1 MLTDA
6 IYIRKRTGDAD
17 ARYTQANETRDALPE
32 GSREPVEGGN
42 AGAGPD
48 HVDKDIGGGL
58 KDDPFNQDEAG
69 ENEILVVSI
78 GTSLYDSRVKDIKGI
93 EDAIQKANP
102 GWSVRR
108 AFAVQA
114 IIDRVQARD
123 GEVIDNIDQAL
134 KRAVSDGVKNL
145 VIQPT
150 YLLHGAEYDEL
161 VKAVEAYRDEFET
174 VKTAEP
180 LLGEAG
186 TDASGIGD
194 KEAVEKAIVE
204 SAVKTA
210 GYESL
215 DGAKE
220 DGTAFIFVGHG
231 TSHHAKTSYSRMQSR
246 MKELGYDNVFIGT
259 VEEEPE
265 ETSRGA
271 VLEAVVRAGHRKVV
285 LRPLMVSAG
294 SHAGRAIAGKGKDS
308 WLGIFRAAGR
318 FHAVDVQMAG
328 LGSVEAI
335 RKIYAEHT
343 KEAITQ

>member
-1 MLTDA
+1 M
-6 IYIRKRTGDAD
+6 
-17 ARYTQANETRDALPE
+17 
-32 GSREPVEGGN
+32 
-42 AGAGPD
+42 
-48 HVDKDIGGGL
+48 
-58 KDDPFNQDEAG
+58 
-69 ENEILVVSI
+69 
-78 GTSLYDSRVKDIKGI
+78 
-93 EDAIQKANP
+93 
-102 GWSVRR
+102 
-108 AFAVQA
+108 
-114 IIDRVQARD
+114 
-123 GEVIDNIDQAL
+123 
-134 KRAVSDGVKNL
+134 
-145 VIQPT
+145 IQPT

-194 KEAVEKAIVE
+194 KEAVAKAIVE

>member
-17 ARYTQANETRDALPE
+17 ARYTQANEPRDALPE
-32 GSREPVEGGN
+32 GSSEPVEGGN

-69 ENEILVVSI
+69 EHEILVVSI

-150 YLLHGAEYDEL
+150 YLLRGAEYDEL

-231 TSHHAKTSYSRMQSR
+231 TSHHAKTSYSRIQSR

-285 LRPLMVSAG
+285 LRPLMVSTG

-343 KEAITQ
+343 KEAITR